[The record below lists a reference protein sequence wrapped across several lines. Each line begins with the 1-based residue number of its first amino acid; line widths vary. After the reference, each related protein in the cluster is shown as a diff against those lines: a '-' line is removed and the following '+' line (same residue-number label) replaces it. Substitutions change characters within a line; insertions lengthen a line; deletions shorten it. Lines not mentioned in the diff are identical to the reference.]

1 MKQLQKGFTLIELM
15 IVVAIIGILAA
26 VALPA
31 YQDYTIRAKMSEV
44 ILAMS
49 ACRTSI
55 TEVYQSGPATA
66 PAAGGWGCELSATQA
81 TKYVNN
87 ITTDNN
93 GIITAQ
99 VQNIGTAVN
108 NSLVTLTPMSN
119 ASTVAAF
126 SAGASQS
133 LYGWACGGT
142 GTTVERKYLPGSCRG
157 NYAGKLQ

>member
-1 MKQLQKGFTLIELM
+1 MKTLQKGFTLIELM

-55 TEVYQSGPATA
+55 TEVYQSG
-66 PAAGGWGCELSATQA
+66 GGNVGSMAQNWGCELSGTTS
-81 TKYVNN
+81 TKYVET

-93 GIITAQ
+93 GIITAK
-99 VQNIGTAVN
+99 VRSISPSVDTKVIT
-108 NSLVTLTPMSN
+108 LVPLSD
-119 ASTVAAF
+119 ASTKATY
-126 SAGASQS
+126 GGTSQS
-133 LYGWACGGT
+133 LFGWRCGASGD
-142 GTTVERKYLPGSCRG
+142 GTTVGNKYLPGSCRG
-157 NYAGKLQ
+157 

>member
-44 ILAMS
+44 ILGMS

-66 PAAGGWGCELSATQA
+66 VGAGGWGCELSASQA
-81 TKYVNN
+81 TKYVA
-87 ITTDNN
+87 
-93 GIITAQ
+93 GISTSADGVVTATI
-99 VQNIGTAVN
+99 QNISNSVN
-108 NSLVTLTPMSN
+108 GSVVTLIPMATS
-119 ASTVAAF
+119 SAAVVF
-126 SAGASQS
+126 TTGTSQG
-133 LYGWACGGT
+133 LYGWVCGGA
-142 GTTVERKYLPGSCRG
+142 GTNAGTKYLPGSCRG
-157 NYAGKLQ
+157 